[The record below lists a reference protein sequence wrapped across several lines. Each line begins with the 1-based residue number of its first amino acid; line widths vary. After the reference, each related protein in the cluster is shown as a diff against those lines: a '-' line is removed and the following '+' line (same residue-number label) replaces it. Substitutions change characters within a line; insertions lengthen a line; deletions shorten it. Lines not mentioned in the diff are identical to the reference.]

1 MENEDKTIVIGE
13 NDSYYDGGYWSYIGH
28 KLALSLGTAFT
39 CGIAYPWLR
48 CWYQRWLCSHTVISG
63 KRMRFD
69 GQGGELFGKY
79 ILWIILNYITCGIYS
94 LWYTVNLKKW
104 MSEHTFFE
112 NEPDNNSFFDGTVG
126 DYFVTRILSSLAFLV
141 PFAGPAWSKIIMN
154 RWFIGHTVVDSRRLT
169 FRGTTGDLFV
179 KYLLWGILT
188 TVTCGIFGLFMPV
201 KYLKWETEYTLDT
214 DFTPEALNEQANYKT
229 QIHTD
234 AVVLKNIE
242 AEKLSAIRAEMLD
255 DAKQGLALGESEEA
269 LKKLEGAVRLADLLT
284 EADVKLNAEEKA
296 RIYECKV
303 LARKIKAA
311 KPIGKK
317 SKAGVIVI
325 AVIAAVLALSVL
337 LAGVIVGAAFIFKAV
352 PMGDFPS
359 RFPSMGGEAV
369 MESTI
374 STNYQG
380 FCYDLNL
387 FAGNYGFSISEVA
400 TGVDGAVYQLNNTD
414 AGNAVEVSVSRDDY
428 GYVSS
433 VGVQCATDGISANT
447 DKAATV
453 ITLVYEAL
461 GFGNASSYSPYTG
474 EGNYSDYIRGWNFNY
489 ENSDVSIYLTIT
501 K

>member
-79 ILWIILNYITCGIYS
+79 ILWLILNYITCGIYS

-214 DFTPEALNEQANYKT
+214 DSTPEALNEQANYKT

-255 DAKQGLALGESEEA
+255 DAKQGLALGEGEEA

-284 EADVKLNAEEKA
+284 EAEVKLNAEEKA
-296 RIYECKV
+296 RIYECKCLQEKLRRQSR
-303 LARKIKAA
+303 LA
-311 KPIGKK
+311 K
-317 SKAGVIVI
+317 SQK
-325 AVIAAVLALSVL
+325 
-337 LAGVIVGAAFIFKAV
+337 
-352 PMGDFPS
+352 
-359 RFPSMGGEAV
+359 
-369 MESTI
+369 
-374 STNYQG
+374 QG
-380 FCYDLNL
+380 
-387 FAGNYGFSISEVA
+387 
-400 TGVDGAVYQLNNTD
+400 
-414 AGNAVEVSVSRDDY
+414 
-428 GYVSS
+428 
-433 VGVQCATDGISANT
+433 
-447 DKAATV
+447 
-453 ITLVYEAL
+453 
-461 GFGNASSYSPYTG
+461 
-474 EGNYSDYIRGWNFNY
+474 
-489 ENSDVSIYLTIT
+489 
-501 K
+501 